1 MDNEFTDEEIIHFM
15 INMGP
20 QSRKMEGKE
29 LLFCLAKGDP
39 YCKFEIG

>member
-15 INMGP
+15 INMGL

-29 LLFCLAKGDP
+29 LFCLDKGDP